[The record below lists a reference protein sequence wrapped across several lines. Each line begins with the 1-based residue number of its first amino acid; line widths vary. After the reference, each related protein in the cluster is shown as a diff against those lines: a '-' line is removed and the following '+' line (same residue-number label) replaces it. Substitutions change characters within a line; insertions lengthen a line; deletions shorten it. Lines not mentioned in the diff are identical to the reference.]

1 MQLLKNSLFL
11 SVGNHR
17 GEKERSKKRQINR
30 AKIKGRKR
38 PSKAKND
45 YKGKNKLKKINH
57 IKSYN

>member
-45 YKGKNKLKKINH
+45 YKGKNKLKK
-57 IKSYN
+57 